1 MNQSCDTPNRFLN
14 SEDDKDL
21 DAGAGRKVNLLDCC
35 AGSYTHVLPSSVK
48 NPIGD
53 LCAVTFPPPLSHVVS
68 SAPGST
74 SLCFANILRA
84 ALSCSGSDADT
95 LYKQK
100 LRGIGK

>member
-53 LCAVTFPPPLSHVVS
+53 LCAVTFP
-68 SAPGST
+68 ST
-74 SLCFANILRA
+74 PFPRGLLCPRLNISVFCQYSKSRFVLLWER
-84 ALSCSGSDADT
+84 
-95 LYKQK
+95 
-100 LRGIGK
+100 R